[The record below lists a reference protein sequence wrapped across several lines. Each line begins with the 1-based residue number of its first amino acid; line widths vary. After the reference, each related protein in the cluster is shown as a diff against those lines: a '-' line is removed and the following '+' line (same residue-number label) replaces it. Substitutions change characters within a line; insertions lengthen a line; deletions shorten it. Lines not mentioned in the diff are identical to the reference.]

1 MKNIALVIIASLIFN
16 TCSFAGQAAT
26 TSTAQTQTSGTLQA
40 AKVKEKVQKRGDK
53 SRVKVTLTNGTVVD
67 GNISKIEDTSFEVTY
82 KKTGQATTI
91 AYADVQKLGGPGLS
105 TGEKVA
111 IGVGVGLGVV
121 AIVLAV
127 WYGRT
132 KNSLGKL

>member
-1 MKNIALVIIASLIFN
+1 MKNIVFVIIASLIFN
-16 TCSFAGQAAT
+16 TCSLAGQAAP
-26 TSTAQTQTSGTLQA
+26 TSASQAQTSRALQA
-40 AKVKEKVQKRGDK
+40 AKAKESVQKRGEK
-53 SRVKVTLTNGTVVD
+53 SRVKVTLTNGTVVE
-67 GNISKIEDTSFEVTY
+67 GNISKIEDNSFEVTY

-121 AIVLAV
+121 AVVLAV